1 MNRGLTV
8 SDPGARGQCGPYS
21 RAGWLLGLVAA
32 GLCLAGIWAP
42 VGVADVEWDK
52 KMAFLIQVT
61 ARPGYNFPNSEAALA
76 YGEALCE
83 KIASGRPYPVMIGEV
98 QNDFNTTDDYQ
109 ASYLID
115 RAANELC
122 PEQIWQ
128 LRRSAAHYRPA
139 PAGP

>member
-1 MNRGLTV
+1 L
-8 SDPGARGQCGPYS
+8 A
-21 RAGWLLGLVAA
+21 VAA
-32 GLCLAGIWAP
+32 LCASAIGAP
-42 VGVADVEWDK
+42 SGHADVEWDK

-61 ARPGYNFPNSEAALA
+61 ARPGYNFPSADAALA
-76 YGEALCE
+76 YGEGVCD
-83 KIASGRPYPVMIGEV
+83 KIAAGRPYPDLIGDV
-98 QNDFNTTDDYQ
+98 QHDFNTVDDYQ

-139 PAGP
+139 PGTTP